1 MPQLERVL
9 QENNKPRGGFFSAL
23 SPRRAG
29 KSKPPPKPQA
39 AQPAPRAPPPPGGLC
54 RSSKAHLEALAAL
67 AAVDNLSDLDTPD
80 IVVIGTQS
88 SGKSSLINALTGF
101 DLMPTG
107 TGMVTQAPLRL
118 VLEHSGSDSLLAE
131 LGPAQQM
138 RERAQRRLTT
148 MAPSVPTDDTSR
160 HLLLNTLLMHTARE
174 IETAHRSASRSTGYR
189 IKLAFERLEAAR
201 PADSAPAPAPL
212 PDLRPGAPRG
222 QAALN
227 RLDPFEDLVAW
238 ERLVH
243 EADVIQLL
251 LGEHSAHRPLHTLF
265 EPCCACLREV
275 TAELR
280 AVVEEPHPQL
290 TRFPRLVDAVR
301 GRAGALLDRLAY
313 VTEEEIGKMID
324 MEEAYV
330 FVTRALL
337 RRMER
342 EGAHREPCSV
352 LRYYFDDVRQA
363 VAKAVPKLVITYL
376 CRQLEAKV
384 GEELFG
390 VAYTPGL
397 LEEVQDKA
405 KTRAEDEATVR
416 NLIRVEEALAKLPLQ

>member
-1 MPQLERVL
+1 MT
-9 QENNKPRGGFFSAL
+9 PRGAL
-23 SPRRAG
+23 APSHPIAPPRR
-29 KSKPPPKPQA
+29 Q
-39 AQPAPRAPPPPGGLC
+39 
-54 RSSKAHLEALAAL
+54 
-67 AAVDNLSDLDTPD
+67 
-80 IVVIGTQS
+80 
-88 SGKSSLINALTGF
+88 
-101 DLMPTG
+101 
-107 TGMVTQAPLRL
+107 
-118 VLEHSGSDSLLAE
+118 
-131 LGPAQQM
+131 
-138 RERAQRRLTT
+138 
-148 MAPSVPTDDTSR
+148 
-160 HLLLNTLLMHTARE
+160 
-174 IETAHRSASRSTGYR
+174 
-189 IKLAFERLEAAR
+189 
-201 PADSAPAPAPL
+201 
-212 PDLRPGAPRG
+212 
-222 QAALN
+222 
-227 RLDPFEDLVAW
+227 
-238 ERLVH
+238 
-243 EADVIQLL
+243 
-251 LGEHSAHRPLHTLF
+251 
-265 EPCCACLREV
+265 
-275 TAELR
+275 
-280 AVVEEPHPQL
+280 
-290 TRFPRLVDAVR
+290 VR

-313 VTEEEIGKMID
+313 LTEEEIGKMID